1 VIRFRFRALKSEE
14 GPAQIMPKRMK
25 FNPMTEA
32 IGVEV
37 TGLDLSRPISV
48 DTRDAL
54 RAALAERLV
63 MVVRDQSFTPES
75 LLAAVGNFGPIMRQH
90 LASLLLPD
98 HPLIVALDSSKA
110 KVGADGRFVAIGA
123 RDWHT
128 DHAHQERPPNYTAL
142 YAVRL
147 PESGGD
153 TSFAN
158 MQRAYE
164 NLPASRRG
172 KLDGL
177 TVITKIDDRYS
188 TAVDQAGHEEPHHH
202 PLVRTHP
209 VTKKRG
215 IFVHPGMVTRFEGM
229 EPDESL
235 AFLED
240 LLETAI
246 TPDITYR
253 HRWCPGDLVI
263 TDNRGQMHVAHQDY
277 DLSFGRILHRVLV
290 EGEAPY

>member
-1 VIRFRFRALKSEE
+1 
-14 GPAQIMPKRMK
+14 MK
-25 FNPMTEA
+25 FEPMTEA

-37 TGLDLSRPISV
+37 TGLDLSRPISS
-48 DTRDAL
+48 DTRAAL
-54 RAALAERLV
+54 QAALAERLV
-63 MVVRDQSFTPES
+63 IVVRAQSLTPKS
-75 LLAAVGNFGPIMRQH
+75 LLAAVGNFGSVMRQH
-90 LASLLLPD
+90 LAALLLPE
-98 HPLIVALDSSKA
+98 HPQIVVLDSSKT

-128 DHAHQERPPNYTAL
+128 DHAHQQCPPNYTAL
-142 YAVRL
+142 FAVRL
-147 PESGGD
+147 PETGGD

-164 NLPASRRG
+164 NLPAALRSR
-172 KLDGL
+172 LDDL
-177 TVITKIDDRYS
+177 IVITKIDDRYS
-188 TAVDQAGHEEPHHH
+188 SAEDRAAHAEPHRH

-215 IFVHPGMVTRFEGM
+215 IFVHPGMVARFDGM
-229 EPDESL
+229 PADESQK
-235 AFLED
+235 FLED

-253 HRWCPGDLVI
+253 HRWLPGDLVI

-277 DLSFGRILHRVLV
+277 DLSFGRVLHRVLV
-290 EGEAPY
+290 EGEVPY

>member
-1 VIRFRFRALKSEE
+1 MREM
-14 GPAQIMPKRMK
+14 MPEQMK
-25 FNPMTEA
+25 FQPMTEA
-32 IGVEV
+32 IGIEV
-37 TGLDLSRPISV
+37 TGIDLSLPISP
-48 DTRDAL
+48 DT
-54 RAALAERLV
+54 RAALRTVLAEHLV
-63 MVVRDQSFTPES
+63 MVVRDQSFTPET
-75 LLAAVGNFGPIMRQH
+75 LLTAVGNFGPIMRQH

-98 HPLIVALDSSKA
+98 HPLIVALDSSKTN
-110 KVGADGRFVAIGA
+110 VGADGRSVAIGA

-142 YAVRL
+142 SAVRL
-147 PESGGD
+147 PQTGGD

-164 NLPASRRG
+164 NLPNALRG
-172 KLDGL
+172 RLDGM

-188 TAVDQAGHEEPHHH
+188 TAEDKAAHAEPNRH

-209 VTKKRG
+209 ITKKRG
-215 IFVHPGMVTRFEGM
+215 IFVHPGMVARFDGM
-229 EPDESL
+229 ESEESQM
-235 AFLED
+235 FLED
-240 LLETAI
+240 LLETTI

>member
-1 VIRFRFRALKSEE
+1 MCEMM
-14 GPAQIMPKRMK
+14 PAQMK
-25 FNPMTEA
+25 FQPMTEA
-32 IGVEV
+32 IGIEV
-37 TGLDLSRPISV
+37 TGLDLSLPISLG
-48 DTRDAL
+48 T
-54 RAALAERLV
+54 RAALRTVLAEHLV
-63 MVVRDQSFTPES
+63 MVVRDQSFTPET
-75 LLAAVGNFGPIMRQH
+75 LLTAVGNFGPIMRQH

-98 HPLIVALDSSKA
+98 HPLIVALDSSKTN
-110 KVGADGRFVAIGA
+110 VGADGRSVAIGA

-142 YAVRL
+142 SAVRL
-147 PESGGD
+147 PRTGGD

-164 NLPASRRG
+164 NLPNALRG
-172 KLDGL
+172 RLDGM

-188 TAVDQAGHEEPHHH
+188 TAEDKAAHAEPNRH

-209 VTKKRG
+209 ITKKRG
-215 IFVHPGMVTRFEGM
+215 IFVHPGMVARFDGM
-229 EPDESL
+229 ESEESQM
-235 AFLED
+235 FLED

-253 HRWCPGDLVI
+253 HKWCPGDLVI

>member
-1 VIRFRFRALKSEE
+1 M
-14 GPAQIMPKRMK
+14 MPEQMK
-25 FNPMTEA
+25 LHPMTEA

-37 TGLDLSRPISV
+37 TGLDLSHPIAP
-48 DTRDAL
+48 DTRSAL
-54 RAALAERLV
+54 REALAERLV
-63 MVVRDQSFTPES
+63 MVVRDQSLTPES
-75 LLAAVGNFGPIMRQH
+75 LLTAVGNFGPIMQQH

-98 HPLIVALDSSKA
+98 HPLIVALDSSRT

-147 PESGGD
+147 PETGGD

-158 MQRAYE
+158 MQSAYE
-164 NLPASRRG
+164 NLPAALRG
-172 KLDGL
+172 RLDGL

-188 TAVDQAGHEEPHHH
+188 TAEDQASHGEPHRH

-215 IFVHPGMVTRFEGM
+215 IFVHPGMVTRFDGM
-229 EPDESL
+229 EPDESQT
-235 AFLED
+235 FLED

-253 HRWCPGDLVI
+253 HQWRPGDLVI

-277 DLSFGRILHRVLV
+277 DLSFGRVLHRVLV

>member
-1 VIRFRFRALKSEE
+1 
-14 GPAQIMPKRMK
+14 MK
-25 FNPMTEA
+25 LQAITET

-37 TGLDLSRPISV
+37 TGLDLSRAIST
-48 DTRDAL
+48 DTRAAL
-54 RAALAERLV
+54 QTTLAERLV
-63 MVVRDQSFTPES
+63 MVVREQTLTPES
-75 LLAAVGNFGPIMRQH
+75 LLSAVGNFGPIMQQH
-90 LASLLLPD
+90 LVALRLAD
-98 HPLIVALDSSKA
+98 HPLIVALDSSQT

-128 DHAHQERPPNYTAL
+128 DHAHQQRPPNYTAL

-147 PESGGD
+147 PETGGD

-164 NLPASRRG
+164 ILPAALRR

-177 TVITKIDDRYS
+177 TVITKIDERYS
-188 TAVDQAGHEEPHHH
+188 SAQDRAAHTGSHRH

-209 VTKKRG
+209 ITNKRG
-215 IFVHPGMVTRFEGM
+215 IFVHPGMVTRFDGM
-229 EPDESL
+229 QAEESQAL
-235 AFLED
+235 LETV
-240 LLETAI
+240 LETAI

-253 HRWCPGDLVI
+253 HQWRPGDLVI

-290 EGEAPY
+290 EGEVAY

>member
-1 VIRFRFRALKSEE
+1 MLE
-14 GPAQIMPKRMK
+14 QMK
-25 FNPMTEA
+25 FEPMTEA

-37 TGLDLSRPISV
+37 TGLDLSRPISS
-48 DTRDAL
+48 DTRAAL
-54 RAALAERLV
+54 QAALAERLV
-63 MVVRDQSFTPES
+63 IVVRAQSLTPKS
-75 LLAAVGNFGPIMRQH
+75 LLAAVGNFGSVMRQH
-90 LASLLLPD
+90 LAALLLPE
-98 HPLIVALDSSKA
+98 HPQIVVLDSSKT

-128 DHAHQERPPNYTAL
+128 DHAHQQCPPNYTAL
-142 YAVRL
+142 FAVRL
-147 PESGGD
+147 PETGGD

-164 NLPASRRG
+164 NLPAALRSR
-172 KLDGL
+172 LDDL
-177 TVITKIDDRYS
+177 IVITKIDDRYS
-188 TAVDQAGHEEPHHH
+188 SAEDRAAHAEPHRH

-215 IFVHPGMVTRFEGM
+215 IFVPPGMVARFDGM
-229 EPDESL
+229 PADESQK
-235 AFLED
+235 FLED

-253 HRWCPGDLVI
+253 HRWLPGDLVI

-277 DLSFGRILHRVLV
+277 DLSFGRVLHRVLV
-290 EGEAPY
+290 EGEVPY

>member
-1 VIRFRFRALKSEE
+1 MQLQ
-14 GPAQIMPKRMK
+14 PL
-25 FNPMTEA
+25 TEA

-37 TGLDLSRPISV
+37 TELELSRPISANTQ
-48 DTRDAL
+48 DTL
-54 RAALAERLV
+54 KAALAEHLV
-63 MVVRDQSFTPES
+63 MVVRDQSFTPQS
-75 LLAAVGNFGPIMRQH
+75 LLAAIGNFGPIMQQH
-90 LASLLLPD
+90 LRALRLPA
-98 HPLIVALDSSKA
+98 HPLIVALDSSQT
-110 KVGADGRFVAIGA
+110 KVGADGRYVAIGA

-147 PESGGD
+147 PETGGD

-158 MQRAYE
+158 MQCAYE
-164 NLPASRRG
+164 QLPVELRR
-172 KLDGL
+172 KIDDLM
-177 TVITKIDDRYS
+177 VITKIDDRYS
-188 TAVDQAGHEEPHHH
+188 SAEDSAAHSEPHRH

-209 VTKKRG
+209 ITGKRG
-215 IFVHPGMVTRFEGM
+215 IFVHPGMVARFDGM
-229 EPDESL
+229 QADESQT
-235 AFLED
+235 FLED

-253 HRWCPGDLVI
+253 HQWRPGDLVI